1 MARSGLNTSGND
13 LTADLPKPKVNKES
27 LRRGLRIFRYVL
39 PYRAK
44 FTVGM
49 VLLVLSSLSTMS
61 FPWIAGKLVN
71 VATGEPLVLP
81 GGLAL
86 DINRVALGLFLV
98 TVLQGMFS
106 FGRIWFFTQV
116 SEFTVRDIRQALY
129 AKFVQ
134 LPIPFFEQNRV
145 GAITSRITS
154 DVGQIQDSFSLT
166 LAELFRQ
173 VFTLVGGIAFIMV
186 VSWKLSLFMLLTFPP
201 IVLAAGL
208 FGRKIRTLSRTVQQE
223 LAHTNTIVEE
233 TLQAINSVKA
243 FTNERFE
250 TQRYNSSLSKVVQAA
265 LQSNLYRGGFVSF
278 VIIGLFG
285 GIILVLWRGATLVHT
300 PVTDPNHL
308 QIGDLTS
315 FIIYTAFIGAS
326 VAGLGEIY
334 GKVQST
340 LGASERILEILDE
353 TPEPTLLEPA
363 VGLVPAKIQGDIRYE
378 HVAFRYPTRP
388 DVPVLQDI
396 DFHIAAGEKIALVG
410 PSGAGKSTIAG
421 LLMQFYPLS
430 GGRIVVDGH
439 SIADYD
445 LTSLRSHIG
454 IVPQET
460 LLFGGT
466 IRENIAY
473 GKPDATDQQII
484 EAAQRAN
491 AWQFI
496 SAFPES
502 LDTVVGDRGI
512 KLSGGQ
518 RQRVAI
524 ARAILKNPAILILDE
539 ATSSLDSESEKLVQ
553 GALDELMQN
562 RTSLIIAHRLS
573 TIRKVDKI
581 LVIDGGRIVEAG
593 SHDELSERAGGLYAN
608 LLRLQFELA

>member
-1 MARSGLNTSGND
+1 MARSGLNTSGE
-13 LTADLPKPKVNKES
+13 LGSEAPKVKLNKES
-27 LRRGLRIFRYVL
+27 FRRGLRIFRYVL
-39 PYRAK
+39 PYRGT
-44 FTVGM
+44 FSVGM

-86 DINRVALGLFLV
+86 DINRVAIGLFVV
-98 TVLQGMFS
+98 TVLQGIFS

-129 AKFVQ
+129 AKFMQ

-208 FGRKIRTLSRTVQQE
+208 FGRKIRTLARTVQQE

-233 TLQAINSVKA
+233 TLQAITSVKA
-243 FTNERFE
+243 FTNEQFE
-250 TQRYNSSLSKVVQAA
+250 IGRYNSSLGKVVRAA

-308 QIGDLTS
+308 QIGDLTA

-326 VAGLGEIY
+326 VAGLGELY

-353 TPEPTLLEPA
+353 EGEPTYQQADAAQLQ
-363 VGLVPAKIQGDIRYE
+363 IHGDIRYE
-378 HVAFRYPTRP
+378 HVVFSYPTRP

-396 DFHIAAGEKIALVG
+396 DFCIAAGEKIALVG

-430 GGRIVVDGH
+430 GGHILVDGR
-439 SIADYD
+439 DVRQYD
-445 LTSLRSHIG
+445 LTALRRHIG

-473 GKPDATDQQII
+473 GKTDATDAEIQ
-484 EAAQRAN
+484 AAARKAN

-496 SAFPES
+496 QSFPEGF
-502 LDTVVGDRGI
+502 DTIVGERGI

-518 RQRVAI
+518 RQRIAI

-553 GALDELMQN
+553 GAMDELMKD
-562 RTSLIIAHRLS
+562 RTSIIIAHRLS

-581 LVIDGGRIVEAG
+581 LVIDGGRIVEQG
-593 SHDELSERAGGLYAN
+593 THEELADNENGLYAN
-608 LLRLQFELA
+608 LLKLQFELT

>member
-1 MARSGLNTSGND
+1 MARSGLNTGGDD
-13 LTADLPKPKVNKES
+13 LTADLPKPKINKQS
-27 LRRGLRIFRYVL
+27 LQRSLRIFRFVL

-44 FTVGM
+44 FIVGLVM
-49 VLLVLSSLSTMS
+49 LLLSSSTFMA
-61 FPWIAGKLVN
+61 FPWVAGKLVDAAN
-71 VATGEPLVLP
+71 HKPVTLP
-81 GGLAL
+81 GGLVL
-86 DINRVALGLFLV
+86 DINHIALLLFV
-98 TVLQGMFS
+98 VIVCQGIFS

-116 SEFTVRDIRQALY
+116 SEYTVRDIRQALY
-129 AKFVQ
+129 AKFVT
-134 LPIPFFEQNRV
+134 LPIPFFEKNRV

-154 DVGQIQDSFSLT
+154 DVAQIQDTFSLT

-173 VFTLVGGIAFIMV
+173 VFTLLGGITFIML
-186 VSWKLSLFMLLTFPP
+186 VSPRLSLFMLATFPP
-201 IVLAAGL
+201 IVVAAGL
-208 FGRKIRTLSRTVQQE
+208 FGRKIRTLAKTTQQE

-250 TQRYNSSLSKVVQAA
+250 ISRYTVSLGKVVRAA

-285 GIILVLWRGATLVHT
+285 GIILVLWRGATLVYT
-300 PVTDPNHL
+300 AGPGHL
-308 QIGDLTS
+308 EIGQLVS

-326 VAGLGEIY
+326 VAGLGELY

-353 TPEPTLLEPA
+353 ASEPTHQPNPQGALNLH
-363 VGLVPAKIQGDIRYE
+363 GDIEYR
-378 HVAFRYPTRP
+378 HVAFSYPTRP
-388 DVPVLQDI
+388 DLPVLQDI
-396 DFHIAAGEKIALVG
+396 SFHITAGEKIALVG

-421 LLMQFYPLS
+421 LLMQFYGLS
-430 GGRIVVDGH
+430 GGEILVDGRPVG
-439 SIADYD
+439 SYD
-445 LTSLRSHIG
+445 LTELRRHIG

-473 GKPDATDQQII
+473 GKPTATDDEII
-484 EAAQRAN
+484 AAARQAN

-496 SAFPES
+496 SSFPEG
-502 LDTVVGDRGI
+502 LDAVVGDRGI

-539 ATSSLDSESEKLVQ
+539 ATSALDSESEKLVQ
-553 GALDELMQN
+553 GALDELLQH
-562 RTSLIIAHRLS
+562 RTSIIIAHRLS

-581 LVIDGGRIVEAG
+581 LVIDGGRIVESG
-593 SHDELSERAGGLYAN
+593 SHDELSEREGGLYAN
-608 LLRLQFELA
+608 LLRLQFELS

>member
-1 MARSGLNTSGND
+1 MARSGMNTSGSD

-27 LRRGLRIFRYVL
+27 LQRSLRIFKFVL

-44 FTVGM
+44 FIVGLVM
-49 VLLVLSSLSTMS
+49 LVLSSSTFMA
-61 FPWIAGKLVN
+61 FPWVAGKLVDAAN
-71 VATGEPLVLP
+71 HKAVLLP
-81 GGLAL
+81 GGLSLNIDRIAL
-86 DINRVALGLFLV
+86 LLFV
-98 TVLQGMFS
+98 VIVFQGFFS

-154 DVGQIQDSFSLT
+154 DVAQIQDTFSLT

-173 VFTLVGGIAFIMV
+173 VFTLLGGITFIML
-186 VSWKLSLFMLLTFPP
+186 VSVKLSLFMLVTFPP

-208 FGRKIRTLSRTVQQE
+208 FGRKIRTLAKTTQQE

-243 FTNERFE
+243 FTNEQFE
-250 TQRYNSSLSKVVQAA
+250 TERYTVSLGKVVRAA
-265 LQSNLYRGGFVSF
+265 LQSNMYRGGFVSF

-285 GIILVLWRGATLVHT
+285 GIILVLWRGATLVYT
-300 PVTDPNHL
+300 AGPGHL
-308 QIGDLTS
+308 EIGQLVS

-326 VAGLGEIY
+326 VAGLGELY

-353 TPEPTLLEPA
+353 TPEPTLREPA
-363 VGLVPAKIQGDIRYE
+363 TGLVPAQIRGDIRYE

-388 DVPVLQDI
+388 DVAVLQDI
-396 DFHIAAGEKIALVG
+396 DFHIKSGEKIALVG

-439 SIADYD
+439 DVQDYD
-445 LTSLRSHIG
+445 LTSLRRHIG

-473 GKPDATDQQII
+473 GKPNASEQEII

-491 AWQFI
+491 TWQFI
-496 SAFPES
+496 SAFPEG

-553 GALDELMQN
+553 GALDELMQH

-593 SHDELSERAGGLYAN
+593 SHEELSEREGGLYAN

>member
-1 MARSGLNTSGND
+1 MARSGMNTGGD
-13 LTADLPKPKVNKES
+13 LMADLPKAKVNKES
-27 LRRGLRIFRYVL
+27 LKRSLRIFRFVL

-44 FTVGM
+44 FIVGLLM
-49 VLLVLSSLSTMS
+49 LVLSSSTFMA
-61 FPWIAGKLVN
+61 FPWVAGKLVDAAN
-71 VATGEPLVLP
+71 HKAVTLP
-81 GGLAL
+81 GGMTLS
-86 DINRVALGLFLV
+86 INRIALLLF
-98 TVLQGMFS
+98 TVIVFQGFFS

-116 SEFTVRDIRQALY
+116 SEYTVRDIRRALY

-154 DVGQIQDSFSLT
+154 DVAQIQDTFSLT

-173 VFTLVGGIAFIMV
+173 VFTLLGGITFIML
-186 VSWKLSLFMLLTFPP
+186 VSVKLSLFMLVTFPP
-201 IVLAAGL
+201 IVAAAGL
-208 FGRKIRTLSRTVQQE
+208 FGRKIRTLARTTQQE

-243 FTNERFE
+243 FTNEQFE
-250 TQRYNSSLSKVVQAA
+250 TRRYTVGLDKVVRAA

-285 GIILVLWRGATLVHT
+285 GIILVLWRGATLVYT
-300 PVTDPNHL
+300 PGPGHL
-308 QIGDLTS
+308 EVGQLVS

-326 VAGLGEIY
+326 VAGLGEMY

-353 TPEPTLLEPA
+353 TPEPTHQEPA
-363 VGLVPAKIQGDIRYE
+363 LGRVATQLHGDIRYE

-388 DVPVLQDI
+388 DIAVLQDI
-396 DFHIAAGEKIALVG
+396 NFHIAAGEKIALVG

-430 GGRIVVDGH
+430 GGRILIDGH
-439 SIADYD
+439 DVRDYD
-445 LTSLRSHIG
+445 LTALRRHIG

-460 LLFGGT
+460 LLFGGS
-466 IRENIAY
+466 IRDNIAY
-473 GKPDATDQQII
+473 GKPGATDDEII
-484 EAAQRAN
+484 EAATRAN

-496 SAFPES
+496 SLFPEG

-524 ARAILKNPAILILDE
+524 ARAILKDPAVLILDE
-539 ATSSLDSESEKLVQ
+539 ATSSLDSESEKMVQ

-593 SHDELSERAGGLYAN
+593 THEELSDREGGLYAN

>member
-1 MARSGLNTSGND
+1 MARSGFNTSGND
-13 LTADLPKPKVNKES
+13 SAADQPKPKVNKES
-27 LRRGLRIFRYVL
+27 LQQGLRIFRYVL
-39 PYRAK
+39 PYRGK
-44 FTVGM
+44 FIIGM
-49 VLLVLSSLSTMS
+49 TLLVLSSLSTIS

-71 VATGEPLVLP
+71 VATGEPLRLP
-81 GGLAL
+81 GGLEL

-98 TVLQGMFS
+98 TVLQGIFS

-134 LPIPFFEQNRV
+134 LPIPYFEQNRV

-154 DVGQIQDSFSLT
+154 DVAQIQDSFSLT

-173 VFTLVGGIAFIMV
+173 VFTLVGGIAFIV
-186 VSWKLSLFMLLTFPP
+186 AVSWKLSLFMLVTFPP

-208 FGRKIRTLSRTVQQE
+208 FGRKIRGLARTVQQE

-233 TLQAINSVKA
+233 TLQSINSVKA
-243 FTNERFE
+243 FTNEQFE
-250 TQRYNSSLSKVVQAA
+250 VRRYNTSLNKVVRAA
-265 LQSNLYRGGFVSF
+265 LQSNLFRGGFVSF

-285 GIILVLWRGATLVHT
+285 GIILVLWRGATLVHLPKGT
-300 PVTDPNHL
+300 PGHL
-308 QIGDLTS
+308 EVGDLTS

-326 VAGLGEIY
+326 VAGLGELY

-353 TPEPTLLEPA
+353 TPEPTHQEPA
-363 VGLVPAKIQGDIRYE
+363 LGLVPARVLGDIRYE

-430 GGRIVVDGH
+430 GGRIVVDGRDVR
-439 SIADYD
+439 DYD
-445 LTSLRSHIG
+445 LTALRSHIG

-466 IRENIAY
+466 IRDNIAY
-473 GKPDATDQQII
+473 GKPDADEEEVI
-484 EAAQRAN
+484 EAARRAN

-496 SAFPES
+496 QNFPEG

-553 GALDELMQN
+553 GALDELMQD

-581 LVIDGGRIVEAG
+581 LVIDGGCIVEAG
-593 SHDELSERAGGLYAN
+593 THEELSEREGGLYAN

>member
-1 MARSGLNTSGND
+1 MNTSGSD
-13 LTADLPKPKVNKES
+13 ATADLPKPKVNKES
-27 LRRGLRIFRYVL
+27 LKRSLRIFRFVL

-44 FTVGM
+44 FSVGLLM
-49 VLLVLSSLSTMS
+49 LVLSSSTFMA
-61 FPWIAGKLVN
+61 FPWVAGKLVDAAN
-71 VATGEPLVLP
+71 HKAVVLP
-81 GGLAL
+81 GGLTL
-86 DINRVALGLFLV
+86 DINRIALLLF
-98 TVLQGMFS
+98 TVIVFQGFFS

-116 SEFTVRDIRQALY
+116 SEYTVRDIRQALY

-154 DVGQIQDSFSLT
+154 DVAQIQDTFSLT

-173 VFTLVGGIAFIMV
+173 VFTLLGGITFIML
-186 VSWKLSLFMLLTFPP
+186 VSVKLSLFMLVTFPP

-208 FGRKIRTLSRTVQQE
+208 FGRKIRTLARTTQQE

-250 TQRYNSSLSKVVQAA
+250 TQRYTVSLDKVVRAA

-285 GIILVLWRGATLVHT
+285 GIILVLWRGATLVYT
-300 PVTDPNHL
+300 AGPGHL
-308 QIGDLTS
+308 EIGQLVS

-326 VAGLGEIY
+326 VAGLGELY

-353 TPEPTLLEPA
+353 TPEPTLREPA
-363 VGLVPAKIQGDIRYE
+363 TGLVPAQIRGDIRYE

-396 DFHIAAGEKIALVG
+396 DFHIKSGEKIALVG

-439 SIADYD
+439 DVQHYD
-445 LTSLRSHIG
+445 LTSLRRHIG

-473 GKPDATDQQII
+473 GKPGASNAEII

-491 AWQFI
+491 TWQFI
-496 SAFPES
+496 SAFPEG

-553 GALDELMQN
+553 GALDELMQH

-593 SHDELSERAGGLYAN
+593 SHEELSDREGGLYAN

>member
-1 MARSGLNTSGND
+1 MARSGFNTSGSD

-39 PYRAK
+39 PYRGK

-61 FPWIAGKLVN
+61 FPWISGKLVN
-71 VATGEPLVLP
+71 VATGEPLTLP
-81 GGLAL
+81 GGWVL
-86 DINRVALGLFLV
+86 DINRVAIGLFVV
-98 TVLQGMFS
+98 TVLQGFFS

-116 SEFTVRDIRQALY
+116 SEFTVRDIREALY

-173 VFTLVGGIAFIMV
+173 VFTLVGGIAFITV

-250 TQRYNSSLSKVVQAA
+250 TARYNLSLNKVVRAA

-300 PVTDPNHL
+300 PVTDPDHL
-308 QIGDLTS
+308 KIGDLTA

-326 VAGLGEIY
+326 VAGLGELY

-353 TPEPTLLEPA
+353 TPEPTHQEPA
-363 VGLVPAKIQGDIRYE
+363 VGLVPARVHGDIRYE

-439 SIADYD
+439 DVHDYD
-445 LTSLRSHIG
+445 LTALRSHIG

-473 GKPDATDQQII
+473 GRPGASDADIE
-484 EAAQRAN
+484 EAARRAN

-496 SAFPES
+496 SAFPEG

-553 GALDELMQN
+553 GALDELMQH

-593 SHDELSERAGGLYAN
+593 SHDELSEREGGLYAN

>member
-1 MARSGLNTSGND
+1 MNTSGND
-13 LTADLPKPKVNKES
+13 ATADLPKPKVNKES
-27 LRRGLRIFRYVL
+27 LKRSLRIFRYVL
-39 PYRAK
+39 PYRRK
-44 FTVGM
+44 FIVGM
-49 VLLVLSSLSTMS
+49 VMLLLSSTTFMA
-61 FPWIAGKLVN
+61 FPWVAGKLVDAAN
-71 VATGEPLVLP
+71 HKAVALP
-81 GGLAL
+81 GGVGLSIDRIAL
-86 DINRVALGLFLV
+86 LLFLV
-98 TVLQGMFS
+98 IVCQGFFS

-116 SEFTVRDIRQALY
+116 SEYTVRDIRQALY

-154 DVGQIQDSFSLT
+154 DVAQIQDTFSLT

-173 VFTLVGGIAFIMV
+173 VFTLLGGITFIML
-186 VSWKLSLFMLLTFPP
+186 VSVKLSLFMLVTFPP

-208 FGRKIRTLSRTVQQE
+208 FGRKIRALAKTTQTE

-243 FTNERFE
+243 FTNEQFE
-250 TQRYNSSLSKVVQAA
+250 IGRYRVSLGKVVRAA

-285 GIILVLWRGATLVHT
+285 GIILVLWRGATLVYT
-300 PVTDPNHL
+300 PGPGHL
-308 QIGDLTS
+308 EVGQLVS
-315 FIIYTAFIGAS
+315 FIIYTTFIGAS
-326 VAGLGEIY
+326 VAGLGEMY

-353 TPEPTLLEPA
+353 TPEPTHIEPA
-363 VGLVPAKIQGDIRYE
+363 VGLVPARLQGDIRYE

-388 DVPVLQDI
+388 DIAVLKDI
-396 DFHIAAGEKIALVG
+396 NFHIAAGEKIALVG

-439 SIADYD
+439 DIDAYD
-445 LTSLRSHIG
+445 LTALRRHIG

-473 GKPDATDQQII
+473 GKPGASDVEII

-496 SAFPES
+496 QAFPEA

-553 GALDELMQN
+553 GALDELMEH

-593 SHDELSERAGGLYAN
+593 THEELSEREGGLYAN
-608 LLRLQFELA
+608 LLRLQFELT

>member
-1 MARSGLNTSGND
+1 MARSGFNSSGSEA
-13 LTADLPKPKVNKES
+13 TAELPKPKVNKES
-27 LRRGLRIFRYVL
+27 LKRSLRIFRYVL
-39 PYRAK
+39 PYKGLFA
-44 FTVGM
+44 VGLM
-49 VLLVLSSLSTMS
+49 MLLLSSSTFMA
-61 FPWIAGKLVN
+61 FPFLAGKLIDAANHKPV
-71 VATGEPLVLP
+71 VLP
-81 GGLAL
+81 NG
-86 DINRVALGLFLV
+86 IELGIDRIAILLFTIIV
-98 TVLQGMFS
+98 FQGFFS

-116 SEFTVRDIRQALY
+116 SEFTVRDIRKALY

-154 DVGQIQDSFSLT
+154 DVGQIQDTFSLT

-173 VFTLVGGIAFIMV
+173 VFTLVIGITAIMV
-186 VSWKLSLFMLLTFPP
+186 VSVKLSLFMLLTFPP

-208 FGRKIRTLSRTVQQE
+208 FGRKIRTLARTTQQE
-223 LAHTNTIVEE
+223 LATTNTIVEE

-250 TQRYNSSLSKVVQAA
+250 AQRYGSALDRVVAAA
-265 LQSNLYRGGFVSF
+265 LRSNLFRGGFVSF
-278 VIIGLFG
+278 IIIGLTG
-285 GIILVLWRGATLVHT
+285 GIILILWRAATLVYS
-300 PVTDPNHL
+300 PGPDHL
-308 QIGDLTS
+308 EVSQLLT
-315 FIIYTAFIGAS
+315 FLLYTAFIGAS
-326 VAGLGEIY
+326 IAGLGEMY

-353 TPEPTLLEPA
+353 TPEPTHIEPA
-363 VGLVPAKIQGDIRYE
+363 VGLVPARIQGDIRYE

-388 DVPVLQDI
+388 DIAVLKDI
-396 DFHIAAGEKIALVG
+396 NFHIAAGEKIALVG

-430 GGRIVVDGH
+430 GGRIIVDGH
-439 SIADYD
+439 DVQDYD
-445 LTSLRSHIG
+445 LTSLRHHIG

-473 GKPDATDQQII
+473 GKPGASDAEII
-484 EAAQRAN
+484 ESAQRAN

-496 SAFPES
+496 QAFPEA

-553 GALDELMQN
+553 GALDELMEH

-593 SHDELSERAGGLYAN
+593 THEELSEREGGLYAN
-608 LLRLQFELA
+608 LLRLQFELT

>member
-13 LTADLPKPKVNKES
+13 VAADLPKPKVNKES

-39 PYRAK
+39 PYRSK

-71 VATGEPLVLP
+71 VATGQPLVLP
-81 GGLAL
+81 GGLVL
-86 DINRVALGLFLV
+86 DINRVAIGLFVV
-98 TVLQGMFS
+98 TVMQGFFS

-134 LPIPFFEQNRV
+134 LPIPFYEKNRV

-154 DVGQIQDSFSLT
+154 DVAQIQDSFSLT

-173 VFTLVGGIAFIMV
+173 VFTLLGGIGFIMV

-243 FTNERFE
+243 FTNEKFE
-250 TQRYNSSLSKVVQAA
+250 TGRYNSSLGKVVKAA
-265 LQSNLYRGGFVSF
+265 LQSNLYRGAFVSF

-285 GIILVLWRGATLVHT
+285 GIILILWRGATLVHT

-308 QIGDLTS
+308 QIGDLTA

-353 TPEPTLLEPA
+353 APEPTHIEPA
-363 VGLVPAKIQGDIRYE
+363 VGLVPARLHGDIRYE

-388 DVPVLQDI
+388 DVPVLSDI

-430 GGRIVVDGH
+430 GGRIIVDGH
-439 SIADYD
+439 DVQDYD
-445 LTSLRSHIG
+445 LTGLRRHIG

-473 GKPDATDQQII
+473 GKPGASDAEII

-496 SAFPES
+496 QAFPEA

-553 GALDELMQN
+553 GALDELMEH

-593 SHDELSERAGGLYAN
+593 THEELSDREGGLYAN
-608 LLRLQFELA
+608 LLRLQFELT

>member
-1 MARSGLNTSGND
+1 MARSGLNTSGSD
-13 LTADLPKPKVNKES
+13 ALAADLPKPKVNKES
-27 LRRGLRIFRYVL
+27 LKRSLRIFRYVL
-39 PYRAK
+39 PYKGLFA
-44 FTVGM
+44 VGLM
-49 VLLVLSSLSTMS
+49 MLLLSSSTFMA
-61 FPWIAGKLVN
+61 FPFLAGKLIDAANHKPVI
-71 VATGEPLVLP
+71 LP
-81 GGLAL
+81 NGIELGIDSIAL
-86 DINRVALGLFLV
+86 LLFV
-98 TVLQGMFS
+98 IIVFQGFFS

-116 SEFTVRDIRQALY
+116 SEFTVRDIRKALY

-154 DVGQIQDSFSLT
+154 DVSQIQDTFSLT

-173 VFTLVGGIAFIMV
+173 VFTLVIGITAIMI
-186 VSWKLSLFMLLTFPP
+186 VSVKLSLFMLLTFPP

-208 FGRKIRTLSRTVQQE
+208 FGRKIRTLARSTQQE
-223 LAHTNTIVEE
+223 LATTNTIVEE

-243 FTNERFE
+243 FTNEQFE
-250 TQRYNSSLSKVVQAA
+250 TQRYGASLNRVVQAA
-265 LQSNLYRGGFVSF
+265 LRSNLFRGGFVSF
-278 VIIGLFG
+278 VIIGLTG
-285 GIILVLWRGATLVHT
+285 GIILILWRAATLVYS
-300 PVTDPNHL
+300 PGPDHL
-308 QIGDLTS
+308 EVSQLLT
-315 FIIYTAFIGAS
+315 FLLYTAFIGAS
-326 VAGLGEIY
+326 IAGLGEMY

-353 TPEPTLLEPA
+353 TPEPTHIEPA
-363 VGLVPAKIQGDIRYE
+363 VGLVPARIQGDIRYE

-388 DVPVLQDI
+388 DIAVLKDI
-396 DFHIAAGEKIALVG
+396 NFHIAAGEKIALVG

-430 GGRIVVDGH
+430 GGRIIVDGH
-439 SIADYD
+439 DVQDYD
-445 LTSLRSHIG
+445 LTALRRHIG

-473 GKPDATDQQII
+473 GKPGASDAEII
-484 EAAQRAN
+484 EAAERAN

-496 SAFPES
+496 QAFPEA

-553 GALDELMQN
+553 GALDELMEH

-593 SHDELSERAGGLYAN
+593 THEELSEREGGLYAN
-608 LLRLQFELA
+608 LLRLQFELS

>member
-1 MARSGLNTSGND
+1 MARSGFNTGGTD
-13 LTADLPKPKVNKES
+13 LTEDLPKPKINKQS
-27 LRRGLRIFRYVL
+27 LQRSLRIFRFVL

-44 FTVGM
+44 FVVGLVM
-49 VLLVLSSLSTMS
+49 LLLSSSTFMA
-61 FPWIAGKLVN
+61 FPWVAGKLVDAAN
-71 VATGEPLVLP
+71 HKAVALP

-86 DINRVALGLFLV
+86 SINRIALLLFV
-98 TVLQGMFS
+98 VIVCQGVFS

-116 SEFTVRDIRQALY
+116 SEYTVRDIRQALY
-129 AKFVQ
+129 AKFVT
-134 LPIPFFEQNRV
+134 LPIPFFEKNRV

-154 DVGQIQDSFSLT
+154 DVANIQDTFSLT

-173 VFTLVGGIAFIMV
+173 VFTLLGGIAFIML
-186 VSWKLSLFMLLTFPP
+186 VSVKLSLFMLVTFPP

-208 FGRKIRTLSRTVQQE
+208 FGRKIRTLAKTTQQE

-250 TQRYNSSLSKVVQAA
+250 IGRYTTSLGKVVRAA

-285 GIILVLWRGATLVHT
+285 GIILVLWRGATLVYT
-300 PVTDPNHL
+300 AGPGHL
-308 QIGDLTS
+308 EIGQLVS

-326 VAGLGEIY
+326 VAGLGELY

-353 TPEPTLLEPA
+353 ASEPTHRPGALPIRLH
-363 VGLVPAKIQGDIRYE
+363 GDIEYR

-388 DVPVLQDI
+388 DLPVLQDI
-396 DFHIAAGEKIALVG
+396 NFRIAAGEKIALVG

-421 LLMQFYPLS
+421 LLMQFYDLT
-430 GGRIVVDGH
+430 GGEILVDGQAIG
-439 SIADYD
+439 SYD
-445 LTSLRSHIG
+445 LTELRRHIG

-473 GKPDATDQQII
+473 GKPGASEDEII
-484 EAAQRAN
+484 AAARQAN

-496 SAFPES
+496 SSFPEG
-502 LDTVVGDRGI
+502 LDAVVGDRGI

-553 GALDELMQN
+553 GAMDELMQH
-562 RTSLIIAHRLS
+562 RTSIIIAHRLS

-581 LVIDGGRIVEAG
+581 LVIDGGRIVEEG
-593 SHDELSERAGGLYAN
+593 SHDELSEREGGLYAN
-608 LLRLQFELA
+608 LLRLQFELS

>member
-1 MARSGLNTSGND
+1 MNTSGSD

-27 LRRGLRIFRYVL
+27 LQRSLRIFRFVL

-44 FTVGM
+44 FIVGM
-49 VLLVLSSLSTMS
+49 LMLVLSSSTFMA
-61 FPWIAGKLVN
+61 FPWVAGKLVD
-71 VATGEPLVLP
+71 VANHKAVVLP
-81 GGLAL
+81 GGLSLSIDRIAL
-86 DINRVALGLFLV
+86 LLF
-98 TVLQGMFS
+98 TVIVFQGFFS

-154 DVGQIQDSFSLT
+154 DVAQIQDTFSLT

-173 VFTLVGGIAFIMV
+173 VFTLLGGITFIML
-186 VSWKLSLFMLLTFPP
+186 VSVKLSLFMLVTFPP

-208 FGRKIRTLSRTVQQE
+208 FGRKIRTLARITQQE

-250 TQRYNSSLSKVVQAA
+250 TQRYTVSLGKVVRAA

-285 GIILVLWRGATLVHT
+285 GIILVLWRGATLVYT
-300 PVTDPNHL
+300 AGPGHL
-308 QIGDLTS
+308 EVGQLVS

-326 VAGLGEIY
+326 VAGLGELY

-353 TPEPTLLEPA
+353 TPEPTLREPA
-363 VGLVPAKIQGDIRYE
+363 TGLVPAQVHGDIRYE

-396 DFHIAAGEKIALVG
+396 DFHIKSGEKIALVG

-439 SIADYD
+439 DVRDYD
-445 LTSLRSHIG
+445 LTALRRHIG

-473 GKPDATDQQII
+473 GKPNATDAEII

-491 AWQFI
+491 TWQFI
-496 SAFPES
+496 SAFPEG

-553 GALDELMQN
+553 GALDELMEH

-593 SHDELSERAGGLYAN
+593 SHEELSEREGGLYAN

>member
-1 MARSGLNTSGND
+1 MARSGLNTSGSD
-13 LTADLPKPKVNKES
+13 ATADLPKPKVTKDS
-27 LRRGLRIFRYVL
+27 LKRSLRIFRYVL
-39 PYRAK
+39 PYRSK
-44 FTVGM
+44 FIVGM

-81 GGLAL
+81 GGLVL

-98 TVLQGMFS
+98 TVLQGFFS

-154 DVGQIQDSFSLT
+154 DVAQIQDSFSLT

-208 FGRKIRTLSRTVQQE
+208 FGRKIRTLSKTVQQE

-233 TLQAINSVKA
+233 TLQAITSVKA

-250 TQRYNSSLSKVVQAA
+250 TGRYNRSLGKVVSAA
-265 LQSNLYRGGFVSF
+265 LQSNLYRGAFVSF

-285 GIILVLWRGATLVHT
+285 GIILILWRGATLVHT

-308 QIGDLTS
+308 KIGDLTA

-353 TPEPTLLEPA
+353 TPEPTHLEPA
-363 VGLVPAKIQGDIRYE
+363 VGLVPATVQGDIRYE

-388 DVPVLQDI
+388 DIEVLQDI
-396 DFHIAAGEKIALVG
+396 DFHIAAGASSWMATRW
-410 PSGAGKSTIAG
+410 PTT
-421 LLMQFYPLS
+421 
-430 GGRIVVDGH
+430 
-439 SIADYD
+439 
-445 LTSLRSHIG
+445 TSR
-454 IVPQET
+454 PC
-460 LLFGGT
+460 
-466 IRENIAY
+466 A
-473 GKPDATDQQII
+473 
-484 EAAQRAN
+484 
-491 AWQFI
+491 
-496 SAFPES
+496 
-502 LDTVVGDRGI
+502 
-512 KLSGGQ
+512 
-518 RQRVAI
+518 
-524 ARAILKNPAILILDE
+524 
-539 ATSSLDSESEKLVQ
+539 ATSASCRRKHCSSAAPSARILPTASPMPATPKSSRPPGAPMPGSLSVPFPKRS
-553 GALDELMQN
+553 
-562 RTSLIIAHRLS
+562 
-573 TIRKVDKI
+573 IRWWATAASSF
-581 LVIDGGRIVEAG
+581 RAG
-593 SHDELSERAGGLYAN
+593 SGSAWPSPAPS
-608 LLRLQFELA
+608 

>member
-1 MARSGLNTSGND
+1 
-13 LTADLPKPKVNKES
+13 
-27 LRRGLRIFRYVL
+27 
-39 PYRAK
+39 
-44 FTVGM
+44 
-49 VLLVLSSLSTMS
+49 
-61 FPWIAGKLVN
+61 
-71 VATGEPLVLP
+71 
-81 GGLAL
+81 
-86 DINRVALGLFLV
+86 
-98 TVLQGMFS
+98 
-106 FGRIWFFTQV
+106 V

-129 AKFVQ
+129 AQFVQ

-145 GAITSRITS
+145 GAVTSRITS
-154 DVGQIQDSFSLT
+154 DVAQIQDSFSLT

-173 VFTLVGGIAFIMV
+173 VFTLVGGIGFIMV
-186 VSWKLSLFMLLTFPP
+186 VSWK
-201 IVLAAGL
+201 L

-243 FTNERFE
+243 FTNEKFE
-250 TQRYNSSLSKVVQAA
+250 IGRYTNSLNKVVRAA

-300 PVTDPNHL
+300 PVTDPDHL
-308 QIGDLTS
+308 KIGDLTA

-326 VAGLGEIY
+326 VAGLGELY

-353 TPEPTLLEPA
+353 TPEPTHMEPA
-363 VGLVPAKIQGDIRYE
+363 IGLVPAQLHGDIRYE

-388 DVPVLQDI
+388 DIAVLQDI

-430 GGRIVVDGH
+430 GGRILVDGH
-439 SIADYD
+439 DVRDYD
-445 LTSLRSHIG
+445 LTGLRRHIG

-460 LLFGGT
+460 LLFGGS

-473 GKPDATDQQII
+473 GKPNATDEEII
-484 EAAQRAN
+484 EAARRAN

-496 SAFPES
+496 SAFPEA

-524 ARAILKNPAILILDE
+524 ARAILKNPAVLILDE

-593 SHDELSERAGGLYAN
+593 THEELSDREGGLYAN

>member
-1 MARSGLNTSGND
+1 MARSGMNTSGSD
-13 LTADLPKPKVNKES
+13 ATADLPKPKVNKES

-39 PYRAK
+39 PYRSK
-44 FTVGM
+44 FIVGM

-81 GGLAL
+81 GGLSL
-86 DINRVALGLFLV
+86 DINRVALGLFIV
-98 TVLQGMFS
+98 TVLQGIFS

-208 FGRKIRTLSRTVQQE
+208 FGRKIRTLSKTVQQE

-250 TQRYNSSLSKVVQAA
+250 TARYNSSLSKVVRAA

-308 QIGDLTS
+308 QIGDLTA

-363 VGLVPAKIQGDIRYE
+363 LGLVPAKIQGDIRYE

-439 SIADYD
+439 DVADYD
-445 LTSLRSHIG
+445 LTALRSHIG

-466 IRENIAY
+466 IRDNIAY
-473 GKPDATDQQII
+473 GKPDATDQEII

-491 AWQFI
+491 TWQFI
-496 SAFPES
+496 SAFPEG

-593 SHDELSERAGGLYAN
+593 SHDELSEREGGLYAN

>member
-1 MARSGLNTSGND
+1 MARTGLNTSGSD
-13 LTADLPKPKVNKES
+13 ATADLPKPKVNKES
-27 LRRGLRIFRYVL
+27 LKRSLRIFRYVL

-44 FTVGM
+44 FLVGLLM
-49 VLLVLSSLSTMS
+49 LVLSSSTFMA
-61 FPWIAGKLVN
+61 FPWLAGKLIGAANHQPV
-71 VATGEPLVLP
+71 VLP
-81 GGLAL
+81 NGYTLGIDGIAL
-86 DINRVALGLFLV
+86 LLFGIIV
-98 TVLQGMFS
+98 CQGFFS

-134 LPIPFFEQNRV
+134 LPIPFFEQNRI

-154 DVGQIQDSFSLT
+154 DVAQIQDTFSLT
-166 LAELFRQ
+166 IAELFRQ
-173 VFTLVGGIAFIMV
+173 VFTLLIGITAIMI
-186 VSWKLSLFMLLTFPP
+186 VSVKLSLFMLLTFPP
-201 IVLAAGL
+201 IILAAGL
-208 FGRKIRTLSRTVQQE
+208 FGRKIRGLARNTQQE
-223 LAHTNTIVEE
+223 LANTNTIVEE

-243 FTNERFE
+243 FTNEKFE
-250 TQRYNSSLSKVVQAA
+250 TQRYGTSLNRVVQAA
-265 LQSNLYRGGFVSF
+265 LRSNLYRGGFVSF
-278 VIIGLFG
+278 IIIGLTG
-285 GIILVLWRGATLVHT
+285 GIILILWRAATLVYS
-300 PVTDPNHL
+300 PGPDHL
-308 QIGDLTS
+308 EVSQLLT
-315 FIIYTAFIGAS
+315 FLLYTAFIGAS
-326 VAGLGEIY
+326 IAGLGEMY

-353 TPEPTLLEPA
+353 VPEPTHIEPA
-363 VGLVPAKIQGDIRYE
+363 VGLIPTRIQGDIRYE

-388 DVPVLQDI
+388 DIAVLKDI
-396 DFHIAAGEKIALVG
+396 NFHIAAGEKIALVG

-421 LLMQFYPLS
+421 LLMQFYPLTS
-430 GGRIVVDGH
+430 GRIVIDGH
-439 SIADYD
+439 DVGDYD
-445 LTSLRSHIG
+445 LTALRRHIG

-473 GKPDATDQQII
+473 GKPGASDGEII

-496 SAFPES
+496 QAFPEA

-553 GALDELMQN
+553 GALDELMQD

-593 SHDELSERAGGLYAN
+593 THEELSEREGGLYAN
-608 LLRLQFELA
+608 LLRLQFELT

>member
-1 MARSGLNTSGND
+1 MARSGLNTSGSD
-13 LTADLPKPKVNKES
+13 ATADLPKPKVNKES
-27 LRRGLRIFRYVL
+27 LQRSLRIFRYVL
-39 PYRAK
+39 PYK
-44 FTVGM
+44 GLFSVGLM
-49 VLLVLSSLSTMS
+49 MLLLSSSTFMA
-61 FPWIAGKLVN
+61 FPFLAGKLIDAANHKPVRLSN
-71 VATGEPLVLP
+71 GIEL
-81 GGLAL
+81 GIDRIAL
-86 DINRVALGLFLV
+86 LLFIIIV
-98 TVLQGMFS
+98 FQGFFS

-154 DVGQIQDSFSLT
+154 DVGQIQDTFSLT

-173 VFTLVGGIAFIMV
+173 VFTLVIGITAIMV
-186 VSWKLSLFMLLTFPP
+186 VSVKLSLFMLLTFPP
-201 IVLAAGL
+201 IILAAGL
-208 FGRKIRTLSRTVQQE
+208 FGRKIRTLAKTTQQE
-223 LAHTNTIVEE
+223 LATTNTIVEE

-250 TQRYNSSLSKVVQAA
+250 TQRYATALNRAVTAA
-265 LQSNLYRGGFVSF
+265 LRSNLFRGGFVSF
-278 VIIGLFG
+278 VIIGLTG
-285 GIILVLWRGATLVHT
+285 GIILILWRAATLVYS
-300 PVTDPNHL
+300 PGPDHL
-308 QIGDLTS
+308 EVSQLLT
-315 FIIYTAFIGAS
+315 FLLYTAFIGAS
-326 VAGLGEIY
+326 IAGLGEMY

-353 TPEPTLLEPA
+353 TPEPTYIEPA
-363 VGLVPAKIQGDIRYE
+363 VGLVPARLQGDIRYE

-388 DVPVLQDI
+388 DIAVLKDI
-396 DFHIAAGEKIALVG
+396 NFHIAAGEKIALVG

-430 GGRIVVDGH
+430 GGRIIVDGH
-439 SIADYD
+439 DVDAYD
-445 LTSLRSHIG
+445 LTALRRHIG

-473 GKPDATDQQII
+473 GKPGASDAEII
-484 EAAQRAN
+484 EAAERAN

-496 SAFPES
+496 QAFPEA

-553 GALDELMQN
+553 GALDELMQD

-593 SHDELSERAGGLYAN
+593 THEELSEREGGLYAN
-608 LLRLQFELA
+608 LLRLQFELT

>member
-1 MARSGLNTSGND
+1 
-13 LTADLPKPKVNKES
+13 
-27 LRRGLRIFRYVL
+27 
-39 PYRAK
+39 
-44 FTVGM
+44 
-49 VLLVLSSLSTMS
+49 
-61 FPWIAGKLVN
+61 
-71 VATGEPLVLP
+71 
-81 GGLAL
+81 
-86 DINRVALGLFLV
+86 
-98 TVLQGMFS
+98 
-106 FGRIWFFTQV
+106 
-116 SEFTVRDIRQALY
+116 
-129 AKFVQ
+129 
-134 LPIPFFEQNRV
+134 
-145 GAITSRITS
+145 
-154 DVGQIQDSFSLT
+154 
-166 LAELFRQ
+166 
-173 VFTLVGGIAFIMV
+173 
-186 VSWKLSLFMLLTFPP
+186 
-201 IVLAAGL
+201 
-208 FGRKIRTLSRTVQQE
+208 
-223 LAHTNTIVEE
+223 
-233 TLQAINSVKA
+233 
-243 FTNERFE
+243 
-250 TQRYNSSLSKVVQAA
+250 
-265 LQSNLYRGGFVSF
+265 
-278 VIIGLFG
+278 
-285 GIILVLWRGATLVHT
+285 
-300 PVTDPNHL
+300 
-308 QIGDLTS
+308 
-315 FIIYTAFIGAS
+315 
-326 VAGLGEIY
+326 
-334 GKVQST
+334 
-340 LGASERILEILDE
+340 
-353 TPEPTLLEPA
+353 PA
-363 VGLVPAKIQGDIRYE
+363 VGLVPAKIAGDIRYE

-439 SIADYD
+439 NVADYD
-445 LTSLRSHIG
+445 LTALRSHIG

-466 IRENIAY
+466 IRDNIAY
-473 GKPDATDQQII
+473 GKPDATDQEII

-593 SHDELSERAGGLYAN
+593 SHEELSEREGGLYAN
-608 LLRLQFELA
+608 LLRLQFELAVAVGALAACQDKGAASSAGAIITPTTGTPALQVDAATVYATPGGQQVPSSEAVSPPAKVPADATKPIELEAWKSDMDLKSAPTPTPLPPEQRVGYALVGLGHLTLEEILPAFGACKKSKPVALV

>member
-1 MARSGLNTSGND
+1 MARSGMNTSGSD

-27 LRRGLRIFRYVL
+27 LQRSLRIFKFVL

-44 FTVGM
+44 FIVGLVM
-49 VLLVLSSLSTMS
+49 LVLSSSTFMA
-61 FPWIAGKLVN
+61 FPWVAGKLVDAAN
-71 VATGEPLVLP
+71 HKAVLLP
-81 GGLAL
+81 GGLSL
-86 DINRVALGLFLV
+86 NINRIALLLFV
-98 TVLQGMFS
+98 VIVFQGFFS

-154 DVGQIQDSFSLT
+154 DVAQIQDTFSLT

-173 VFTLVGGIAFIMV
+173 VFTLLGGITFIML
-186 VSWKLSLFMLLTFPP
+186 VSVKLSLFMLVTFPP

-208 FGRKIRTLSRTVQQE
+208 FGRKIRTLARTTQQE

-250 TQRYNSSLSKVVQAA
+250 TERYTVSLGKVVRAA
-265 LQSNLYRGGFVSF
+265 LQSNMYRGGFVSF

-285 GIILVLWRGATLVHT
+285 GIILVLWRGATLVYT
-300 PVTDPNHL
+300 AGPGHL
-308 QIGDLTS
+308 EIGQLVS

-326 VAGLGEIY
+326 VAGLGELY

-353 TPEPTLLEPA
+353 TPEPTLREPA
-363 VGLVPAKIQGDIRYE
+363 TGLVPSQIRGDIRYE

-388 DVPVLQDI
+388 DVAVLQDI
-396 DFHIAAGEKIALVG
+396 DFHIKSGEKIALVG

-439 SIADYD
+439 DVADYD
-445 LTSLRSHIG
+445 LTSLRRHIG

-473 GKPDATDQQII
+473 GKPGASEQEII

-491 AWQFI
+491 TWQFI
-496 SAFPES
+496 SAFPEG

-553 GALDELMQN
+553 GALDELMQH

-593 SHDELSERAGGLYAN
+593 SHEELSEREGGLYAN